1 MAPALSDNVLLNLK
15 ILVNE
20 ISTIVKIRHD
30 TPDMSSSKN
39 HGIWL
44 FLIKE
49 ATNSHRV

>member
-1 MAPALSDNVLLNLK
+1 LLNLK

-20 ISTIVKIRHD
+20 ISTIVKIGHD
-30 TPDMSSSKN
+30 TPDMSGSKY

-49 ATNSHRV
+49 ATSGHRV